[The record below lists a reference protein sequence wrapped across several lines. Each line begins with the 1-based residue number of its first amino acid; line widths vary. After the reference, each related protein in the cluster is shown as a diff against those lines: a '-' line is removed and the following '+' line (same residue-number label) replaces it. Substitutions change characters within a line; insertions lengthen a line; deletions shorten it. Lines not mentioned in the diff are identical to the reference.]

1 MLWDPGNL
9 HLGVRKV
16 AVLAS
21 IDASDRGPLRMRNN
35 TWVTDN
41 SDRKKRNATSVIDCA
56 WSPDGAL
63 IASAHKDGAVRVWDA
78 STFQQRSQAPSRGTE
93 TLRNSPEFLR
103 WTQDSRYL
111 AHLAQIFP
119 HFDNPEPA
127 LCDGLT
133 IWRPFADTEEP
144 PKKLAWHPTGPT
156 FLHLCDFVQPRK
168 QIPRCCPPQTPHQL
182 ARVER

>member
-1 MLWDPGNL
+1 MLWNLGNL

-41 SDRKKRNATSVIDCA
+41 SDRKKRDATSVIDCA

-133 IWRPFADTEEP
+133 ISGDPSRTQRNRRRSLLGTRLGQRFYKAT
-144 PKKLAWHPTGPT
+144 L
-156 FLHLCDFVQPRK
+156 FV
-168 QIPRCCPPQTPHQL
+168 
-182 ARVER
+182 